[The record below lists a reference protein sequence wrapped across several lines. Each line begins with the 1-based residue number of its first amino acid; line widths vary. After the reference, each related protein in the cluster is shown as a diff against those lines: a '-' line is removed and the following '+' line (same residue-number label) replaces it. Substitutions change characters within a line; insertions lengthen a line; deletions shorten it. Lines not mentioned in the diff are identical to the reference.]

1 MFNQIKF
8 FSFIFNNKQYLNI
21 RPCQNLQSIIQ
32 YCQLRNY
39 ISIVKKNYDLLIR
52 KIEVCFF

>member
-8 FSFIFNNKQYLNI
+8 FLFTFDNKQYLNI
-21 RPCQNLQSIIQ
+21 RPCQNLQQIIQ

-39 ISIVKKNYDLLIR
+39 ISIVKILI
-52 KIEVCFF
+52 IN